1 MAVPAGRAGAGMA
14 KVDGGCFELGDSR
27 SRSPETLG
35 IQGCRNCRSPRC
47 CPATHRKAV
56 AQGDGWPRR
65 RATSGSPASTGA
77 ETPPARVRRF
87 RRGAAPTPR
96 RMAARSLGGAID
108 GEFDGTGVEGGP
120 RGVLGRKCIALGDM
134 RCPGRSATRRHEGA
148 GARRGGPRPQA
159 LPQVH
164 ANRRSA
170 VETGKPAARRSPQ
183 EDSAGIPVYQ
193 WTSISTRGERLGAGV
208 FFLHTVTHH
217 SLRREKAQSIHRAT
231 Q

>member
-1 MAVPAGRAGAGMA
+1 MA
-14 KVDGGCFELGDSR
+14 KVDGGCFELEDSS

-35 IQGCRNCRSPRC
+35 VQGCRNCRSPRC

-56 AQGDGWPRR
+56 IRGDGWSRR
-65 RATSGSPASTGA
+65 RPIDRCPTSTGA
-77 ETPPARVRRF
+77 ETSSARVRRF

-96 RMAARSLGGAID
+96 RMAAGSLGGAID

-134 RCPGRSATRRHEGA
+134 RRPGRSATRRHEGA
-148 GARRGGPRPQA
+148 GARRGGPRPPA

-164 ANRRSA
+164 ASRRSA

-183 EDSAGIPVYQ
+183 EDSTGIPMHQ
-193 WTSISTRGERLGAGV
+193 WTRISTRGERLGAGV
-208 FFLHTVTHH
+208 FFLHAVTHH
-217 SLRREKAQSIHRAT
+217 SLQREKAQSIHRAT